1 MFTVVNGATYQYP
14 NRQGTQTD
22 EKIFYKIYYKMQRI
36 KKKTLSE
43 IHKTDLPF
51 IKINEMM
58 RNEIGKKQALPKNNQ
73 ILYRYETRANGLN
86 G

>member
-1 MFTVVNGATYQYP
+1 
-14 NRQGTQTD
+14 
-22 EKIFYKIYYKMQRI
+22 MQRI